1 MNPTETTPLV
11 AYDAT
16 AREPGGLRFDE
27 KFWRDHSVW
36 LREQSYVLRPRFQV
50 NWVP

>member
-27 KFWRDHSVW
+27 KFWRDQSVW
-36 LREQSYVLRPRFQV
+36 LREQGYVLRPRFQV